1 MHVIYLATTSFAAL
15 MVGFA
20 ATKSLAGA
28 DFVKLAADRV
38 RISRV
43 WMPRLGVVLGSG
55 AVGLVVGFAV
65 SPLGTAAAIGLVAYF
80 ICAVGA
86 HLRAGDRHLGG
97 AVFFLLLAA
106 VALAANLAYRN
117 HW

>member
-1 MHVIYLATTSFAAL
+1 MHAIYLATTALAAL

-20 ATKSLAGA
+20 ATQSLARA
-28 DFVKLAADRV
+28 EFVKLAADRV
-38 RISRV
+38 RVSHN

-55 AVGLVVGFAV
+55 ALGLVAGFAV
-65 SPLGTAAAIGLVAYF
+65 TPLGTAAAICLVSYF

-86 HLRAGDRHLGG
+86 HLRVGDRHTGG
-97 AVFFLLLAA
+97 AVFFLLLAT
-106 VALAANLAYRN
+106 VALAANLAYHN